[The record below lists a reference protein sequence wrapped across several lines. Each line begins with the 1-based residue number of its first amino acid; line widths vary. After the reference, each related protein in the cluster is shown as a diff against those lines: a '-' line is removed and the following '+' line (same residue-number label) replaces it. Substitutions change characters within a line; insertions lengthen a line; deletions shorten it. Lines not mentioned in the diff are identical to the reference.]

1 VFLRAARHALDG
13 NADPTERDR
22 GENMQQVRGTASEKL
37 RTRLQGETEMSAA
50 KWAPIDMQRTYL
62 LNGIVYDDD
71 KQIVKCIVSKNYSTT
86 PQVFVSILET

>member
-1 VFLRAARHALDG
+1 
-13 NADPTERDR
+13 
-22 GENMQQVRGTASEKL
+22 
-37 RTRLQGETEMSAA
+37 MSAA